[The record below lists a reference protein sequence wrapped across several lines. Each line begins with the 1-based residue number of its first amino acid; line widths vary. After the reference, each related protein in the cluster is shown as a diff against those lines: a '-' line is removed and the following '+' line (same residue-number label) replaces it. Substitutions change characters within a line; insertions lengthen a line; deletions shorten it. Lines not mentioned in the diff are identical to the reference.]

1 MRRSKMAC
9 PCHRLCFLLLQLL
22 QLSLL
27 NSLGSTALWIGPS
40 PHSTLSRRGSWVR
53 SRQRNR
59 HDDHGHFWYR
69 SSYNNALGRCRDACF
84 SSSSSSLSATA
95 SDSALSTSRVPL
107 TRIFNGEREYLFTT
121 KRNVRSFEW
130 TISELEDLFE
140 SILCID
146 GQSVELNAITVL
158 PAAKLSDE
166 DQKDIGRA
174 SQIYDVS

>member
-1 MRRSKMAC
+1 MRCSRMAC
-9 PCHRLCFLLLQLL
+9 RCHRLYFLLL

-27 NSLGSTALWIGPS
+27 NSLGSTAFWIGPS
-40 PHSTLSRRGSWVR
+40 PHSTLLRRGLWVR
-53 SRQRNR
+53 STQRHRHR
-59 HDDHGHFWYR
+59 HDYHGHFGYR
-69 SSYNNALGRCRDACF
+69 SSYSHALGRCKETCS

-146 GQSVELNAITVL
+146 GESVELNAITVL